1 MKKACRSEF
10 NRLFLLTTETD
21 TALLPNLFCNMPSV
35 PDFQHSRLAD
45 RAGTKE
51 LNQNAPVEGSAE
63 KTGCSASVTKYVLG
77 PPSSPFHL
85 TTTPKYDNLKSEI
98 SDLNAGCGV

>member
-35 PDFQHSRLAD
+35 PDFQLKK
-45 RAGTKE
+45 AGTIIPLTLVRQDIAKMKVDVIVNAANTE
-51 LNQNAPVEGSAE
+51 LQIGGVCRAVFRAEGASALSENGNAR
-63 KTGCSASVTKYVLG
+63 K
-77 PPSSPFHL
+77 
-85 TTTPKYDNLKSEI
+85 
-98 SDLNAGCGV
+98 